1 MVVTDA
7 AQEGNIMKPSEV
19 IKLRDQ
25 LSEQMYEA
33 FRDGGFRMHDD
44 SQELAD
50 WLIGHGWVKEV
61 PNEDVD

>member
-1 MVVTDA
+1 
-7 AQEGNIMKPSEV
+7 MKPSGV

-33 FRDGGFRMHDD
+33 FRDGGFRMHND

-50 WLIGHGWVKEV
+50 WLIKYGWVTEV
-61 PNEDVD
+61 PSENVN

>member
-1 MVVTDA
+1 
-7 AQEGNIMKPSEV
+7 MKPSEV

-33 FRDGGFRMHDD
+33 FRDGGFRMHND

-50 WLIGHGWVKEV
+50 WSIEYGWDTGV
-61 PNEDVD
+61 PSEDTN

>member
-1 MVVTDA
+1 
-7 AQEGNIMKPSEV
+7 MKPSEV

-33 FRDGGFRMHDD
+33 FRGGEFRMHND

-50 WLIGHGWVKEV
+50 WLIGNGWVKEV